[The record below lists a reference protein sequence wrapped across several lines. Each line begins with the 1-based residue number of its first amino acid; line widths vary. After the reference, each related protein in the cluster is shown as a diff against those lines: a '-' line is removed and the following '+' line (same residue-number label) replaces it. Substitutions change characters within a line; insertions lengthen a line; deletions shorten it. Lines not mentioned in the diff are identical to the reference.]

1 GSTEIIASDKTGTLT
16 MNKMTVEKVFYDAVL
31 HDSADD
37 IELGLEMPLLRSVVL
52 ANDTKIDVEGNLIG
66 DPTETAFI
74 QYALDKGY
82 DVKGFLEK
90 YPRVAELP
98 FDSDRKLM
106 STVHPLPDGR
116 FLVAVKGAPDQLLKR
131 CLLRDKAGDIAPID
145 EKVTNLIRTNN

>member
-1 GSTEIIASDKTGTLT
+1 MTQLMILNLAWTCPYFVQLSWLT
-16 MNKMTVEKVFYDAVL
+16 
-31 HDSADD
+31 
-37 IELGLEMPLLRSVVL
+37 ILRL
-52 ANDTKIDVEGNLIG
+52 MLKGNLIG

-74 QYALDKGY
+74 QYALDRGY

-106 STVHPLPDGR
+106 STVHPLPDGK

-131 CLLRDKAGDIAPID
+131 CVARDKAGDVAR
-145 EKVTNLIRTNN
+145 LIIKSMT